1 MPIKQADRDL
11 ENAAKNVGIA
21 AFEVAAFLAEQAVE
35 KYLKAAWT
43 VLTTPRRAIPMR
55 RDERVESFRRDVL
68 PRLVEQFRPRR
79 VLVFGSRARG
89 DALRDSDLDLM
100 VVSEAFAGVAW
111 LERTV
116 LVDRVVGLPGGVRQ
130 EA

>member
-1 MPIKQADRDL
+1 MDQAL
-11 ENAAKNVGIA
+11 
-21 AFEVAAFLAEQAVE
+21 
-35 KYLKAAWT
+35 
-43 VLTTPRRAIPMR
+43 
-55 RDERVESFRRDVL
+55 DERVETFRRDVL
-68 PRLVEQFRPRR
+68 PRLVERFRPSR

-100 VVSEAFAGVAW
+100 VVSEAFAGVTW

>member
-1 MPIKQADRDL
+1 MGPRNDTDSYT
-11 ENAAKNVGIA
+11 N
-21 AFEVAAFLAEQAVE
+21 VAAG
-35 KYLKAAWT
+35 
-43 VLTTPRRAIPMR
+43 RRAAPMR

-68 PRLVEQFRPRR
+68 PRLVERFRPRR

-100 VVSEAFAGVAW
+100 MVSEAFVGVAW
-111 LERTV
+111 LEWTV
-116 LVDRVVGLPGGVRQ
+116 MVDRAVGLPGGVRQ